1 MRVPEFHATEHAL
14 KDDHELLLSGVK
26 RAGEIARALV
36 ETEFETWDKAKD
48 DPVTEVD
55 LAIDASLKKDLL
67 GARPDYGWLSE
78 ETEDD
83 PDRLS
88 KENVWVV
95 DPIDGTK
102 ALVSGH
108 PHFTVCAALT
118 RGGQPVCAV
127 VYNPST
133 DDLYEA
139 CKDKGA
145 KWNGRTIKVSD
156 RRDLDGCRMLGDRQ
170 LFRHPAW
177 RQPWPD
183 MHIESRSSIA
193 LRMAMVATGD
203 WDGCLTLSGKSDWDL
218 AAADLIVSEAGG
230 IVTDHK
236 GRPFLY
242 NRPATRHPSLIAAGA
257 ALHGEI
263 KDRVQHIDLTKPRA
277 RSD

>member
-1 MRVPEFHATEHAL
+1 MPETQANVHAL
-14 KDDHELLLSGVK
+14 ADDHELLFGAVK

-36 ETEFETWDKAKD
+36 KTEFKTWNKAKGS
-48 DPVTEVD
+48 PVTDVD

-67 GARPDYGWLSE
+67 VTRPTYGWLSE

-83 PDRLS
+83 PDRLA
-88 KENVWVV
+88 KANVWVV

-108 PHFTVCAALT
+108 PHFTICAALT
-118 RGGQPVCAV
+118 RDGRPVSAV

-139 CKDKGA
+139 RIDKGA
-145 KWNGRTIKVSD
+145 KWNGRSIMVSD
-156 RRDLDGCRMLGDRQ
+156 RTDLDGCRMLGDRQ
-170 LFRHPAW
+170 LFQHPAW
-177 RQPWPD
+177 RRPWPE

-193 LRMAMVATGD
+193 LRMVMVATGE

-230 IVTDHK
+230 LVTDHQGK
-236 GRPFLY
+236 PFLY
-242 NRPATRHPSLIAAGA
+242 NRSATRHPSLIVGGA

-277 RSD
+277 